1 MLSTR
6 HSMMISARKRRWF
19 ISESSSVTVVRLSPL
34 SRKGLNQRIEGI
46 SRSQI
51 FNLIKGLS
59 DEYDL
64 KKIIK
69 VCKRHFA
76 CNGTVVDHAEWG
88 EVIQF
93 QDSVS
98 KR

>member
-1 MLSTR
+1 
-6 HSMMISARKRRWF
+6 MISAHKRRWF
-19 ISESSSVTVVRLSPL
+19 TSESSSVMVVKLLPLFRKRLNRL
-34 SRKGLNQRIEGI
+34 IKGIVRA
-46 SRSQI
+46 QI

-93 QDSVS
+93 QDSV
-98 KR
+98 